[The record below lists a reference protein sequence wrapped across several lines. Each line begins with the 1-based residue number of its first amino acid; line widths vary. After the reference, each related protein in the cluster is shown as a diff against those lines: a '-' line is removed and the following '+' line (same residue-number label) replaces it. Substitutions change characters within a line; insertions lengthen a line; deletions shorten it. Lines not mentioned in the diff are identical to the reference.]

1 MTERRR
7 SPEPPDWALP
17 GWDHVPDDAPPVAPR
32 TLNLR
37 PARDTS
43 EPVATRPAA
52 TAPGT
57 FGVRILKVSEVTR
70 TIRGAVRAEPRLS
83 DLWVEGEVG
92 RVTVS
97 SAGHAY
103 FTLKDER
110 NALQCVWFR
119 DERVRSAFQ
128 PQAGLRIVAHGRI
141 DLFEPQG
148 ALQLYVESIQPAG
161 FGDLTLRFEA
171 LKARLTQEGLF
182 DTARKRPLPP
192 RPTTIGVI
200 TSPTGVVWRDIGHV
214 LARRWP
220 LTQVVL
226 VACQVQGEEAPA
238 SIVAAFRRLERWIEQ
253 SRREGRP
260 GDAPQ
265 VTILAR
271 GGGSLEDLWSFN
283 DERVVRAVVA
293 HSVPVVCG
301 VGHEVD
307 VTLADF
313 AADVRAPTPSA
324 VVEFVVP
331 DRAEWEKAF
340 RRASERIASASAT
353 HLGTLR
359 RDLEA
364 ERRALDRLDPLAQLA
379 TSRERVGLLLDR
391 GVRAVDGALSRRR
404 VSLDS
409 AAATLPQLVTAR
421 VRRARADLDAAG
433 AALAVLDPQRTL
445 ERGYAIV
452 RRATDGAIVRSP
464 SEAAPATRL
473 SLRVAKGDIAATVD
487 ATLDPPG

>member
-1 MTERRR
+1 VTTPRPDGLLPSWDDEAAPS
-7 SPEPPDWALP
+7 SP
-17 GWDHVPDDAPPVAPR
+17 APAP
-32 TLNLR
+32 
-37 PARDTS
+37 
-43 EPVATRPAA
+43 
-52 TAPGT
+52 PGT
-57 FGVRILKVSEVTR
+57 FGLRILAVSDVTR
-70 TIRGAVRAEPRLS
+70 AVREAVRTDERLR

-103 FTLKDER
+103 FSLKDER
-110 NALQCVWFR
+110 SAIQCVWFR
-119 DERVRSAFQ
+119 DERARSVFQ
-128 PQAGLRIVAHGRI
+128 PQTGLRIVVHGRV

-161 FGDLTLRFEA
+161 FGDLALRFEA
-171 LKARLTQEGLF
+171 LKARLSQEGLF

-220 LTQVVL
+220 LAQVVL
-226 VACQVQGEEAPA
+226 VAAQVQGEEAPA
-238 SIVAAFRRLERWIEQ
+238 SIVAAFRRLERWIDQCRAEN
-253 SRREGRP
+253 RP
-260 GDAPQ
+260 DDAPQ

-324 VVEFVVP
+324 AAELVVP

-340 RRASERIASASAT
+340 RRAADRIATAAT
-353 HLGTLR
+353 RHITANR

-364 ERRALDRLDPLAQLA
+364 ERRALVRLEPLAQLA

-391 GVRAVDGALSRRR
+391 AIRSVDGALARRR
-404 VSLDS
+404 AALDR
-409 AAATLPQLVTAR
+409 AAATVPQLASARLRQARTGLETA
-421 VRRARADLDAAG
+421 A
-433 AALAVLDPQRTL
+433 AALAVLDPQATL
-445 ERGYAIV
+445 DRGYAIV
-452 RRATDGAIVRSP
+452 RQSAGGVIIREPA
-464 SEAAPATRL
+464 EAPAGTVL
-473 SLRVAKGDIAATVD
+473 AIRVARGELQATVD
-487 ATLDPPG
+487 E

>member
-1 MTERRR
+1 MTPSDR
-7 SPEPPDWALP
+7 PDGLLP
-17 GWDHVPDDAPPVAPR
+17 GWDA
-32 TLNLR
+32 N
-37 PARDTS
+37 
-43 EPVATRPAA
+43 PAA
-52 TAPGT
+52 EGTVTGPMPVPHVSATPPGT
-57 FGVRILKVSEVTR
+57 FGLRILGVSEVTR
-70 TIRGAVRAEPRLS
+70 AVRDAIRAEERLR
-83 DLWVEGEVG
+83 DVWVEGEVG

-103 FTLKDER
+103 FSLKDER
-110 NALQCVWFR
+110 NAIQCVWFR

-128 PQAGLRIVAHGRI
+128 PQTGLRIVVHGRV

-171 LKARLTQEGLF
+171 LKARLAQEGLF
-182 DTARKRPLPP
+182 DTARKRPLPA

-200 TSPTGVVWRDIGHV
+200 TSPTGVVWRDVGHV

-220 LTQVVL
+220 LAGVVL

-238 SIVAAFRRLERWIEQ
+238 SIVGAFRRLERWIEQ
-253 SRREGRP
+253 CRADGRHEE
-260 GDAPQ
+260 APQ

-324 VVEFVVP
+324 AAELVVP

-340 RRASERIASASAT
+340 RRAADRIAAAATARLASS
-353 HLGTLR
+353 R

-364 ERRALDRLDPLAQLA
+364 ERRALARLDPLAQLA

-391 GVRAVDGALSRRR
+391 AVRAAEAAMTRRR
-404 VSLDS
+404 RALDL
-409 AAATLPQLVTAR
+409 AAAAVPQVATGRLRGARLELDTAS
-421 VRRARADLDAAG
+421 
-433 AALAVLDPQRTL
+433 AALAVLDPQATL
-445 ERGYAIV
+445 DRGYAIV
-452 RRATDGAIVRSP
+452 RRAADERIVR
-464 SEAAPATRL
+464 APAEAPPSTRL
-473 SLRVAKGDIAATVD
+473 SVRLATGELAATVD
-487 ATLDPPG
+487 DDPAKTK

>member
-1 MTERRR
+1 VTNPNR
-7 SPEPPDWALP
+7 PDGLLPAWDAEPGEEPSTTGP
-17 GWDHVPDDAPPVAPR
+17 MPTVSR
-32 TLNLR
+32 T
-37 PARDTS
+37 P
-43 EPVATRPAA
+43 
-52 TAPGT
+52 PGT
-57 FGVRILKVSEVTR
+57 FGLRILGVSEVAR
-70 TIRGAVRAEPRLS
+70 AVKEAVRADERLR
-83 DLWVEGEVG
+83 DVWVEGEVG
-92 RVTVS
+92 RVTIS

-103 FTLKDER
+103 FSLKDER
-110 NALQCVWFR
+110 SALQCVWFR

-128 PQAGLRIVAHGRI
+128 PQAGLRIVVHGRV

-171 LKARLTQEGLF
+171 LKARLSEEGLF
-182 DTARKRPLPP
+182 DTARKRPLPV
-192 RPTTIGVI
+192 RPTTIAVV

-220 LTQVVL
+220 LAQVIL

-238 SIVAAFRRLERWIEQ
+238 SIVTAFRRLERWIAQ
-253 SRREGRP
+253 CAADGRP
-260 GDAPQ
+260 EDAPQ

-283 DERVVRAVVA
+283 DERVVRAVVG

-324 VVEFVVP
+324 AAELVVP

-340 RRASERIASASAT
+340 RRAGDRIAAAAT
-353 HLGTLR
+353 RQLLVAR
-359 RDLEA
+359 RDIEA
-364 ERRALDRLDPLAQLA
+364 EGRALARLDPLAQLA

-391 GVRAVDGALSRRR
+391 AFRAADASIATRRSGLDRAATALPRLAIDRLRRER
-404 VSLDS
+404 ASL
-409 AAATLPQLVTAR
+409 AAAAS
-421 VRRARADLDAAG
+421 
-433 AALAVLDPQRTL
+433 ALAVLDPQATL
-445 ERGYAIV
+445 DRGYAIV
-452 RRATDGAIVRSP
+452 RRGGDGAIVRVP
-464 SEAAPATRL
+464 AEAPAGT
-473 SLRVAKGDIAATVD
+473 SLRVRVAGGELDATVD
-487 ATLDPPG
+487 EDR

>member
-1 MTERRR
+1 MTTPR
-7 SPEPPDWALP
+7 PDGLLP
-17 GWDHVPDDAPPVAPR
+17 SWDDEAAPNTPVPAP
-32 TLNLR
+32 
-37 PARDTS
+37 
-43 EPVATRPAA
+43 
-52 TAPGT
+52 PGT
-57 FGVRILKVSEVTR
+57 FGLRILGVSEVTR
-70 TIRGAVRAEPRLS
+70 AVREAVRTDERLR

-103 FTLKDER
+103 FSLKDER
-110 NALQCVWFR
+110 SAIQCVWFR
-119 DERVRSAFQ
+119 DERAGSAFQ
-128 PQAGLRIVAHGRI
+128 PQTGLRIVVHGRI

-171 LKARLTQEGLF
+171 LKARLSQEGLF
-182 DTARKRPLPP
+182 DTARKRPIPL

-200 TSPTGVVWRDIGHV
+200 TSPTGVVWRDVGHV

-220 LTQVVL
+220 LAQVVL
-226 VACQVQGEEAPA
+226 VAAQVQGEDAPA
-238 SIVAAFRRLERWIEQ
+238 SIVAAFRRLERWIDQCRAEN
-253 SRREGRP
+253 RP
-260 GDAPQ
+260 DEAPQ

-324 VVEFVVP
+324 AAELVVP

-340 RRASERIASASAT
+340 RRAADRIAVAANRQ
-353 HLGTLR
+353 LAANR
-359 RDLEA
+359 RDLDA
-364 ERRALDRLDPLAQLA
+364 ERRALVRLEPLAQLA

-391 GVRAVDGALSRRR
+391 AMRSVDGALARRR
-404 VSLDS
+404 AALD
-409 AAATLPQLVTAR
+409 AAAAALPQLASARLRQARTGLETA
-421 VRRARADLDAAG
+421 A
-433 AALAVLDPQRTL
+433 AALAVLDPQATL
-445 ERGYAIV
+445 DRGYAIV
-452 RRATDGAIVRSP
+452 RQSASGAIVREP
-464 SEAAPATRL
+464 AEAPAGTTL
-473 SLRVAKGDIAATVD
+473 AIRVARGELQATVD
-487 ATLDPPG
+487 E